1 MRTSYWDKKSK
12 IYYIKTKLQAKIK
25 DYIKMAGFNQ
35 LGYVSY
41 ICIVHVLILVGHCVF
56 VEGPKSHRNKFNSL
70 LVNHKVVTDYYQ
82 TKKIYNSKRKIILPN
97 ILQILLD

>member
-1 MRTSYWDKKSK
+1 
-12 IYYIKTKLQAKIK
+12 
-25 DYIKMAGFNQ
+25 MAGFNQ

-70 LVNHKVVTDYYQ
+70 VVNHKVVTDYYQ
-82 TKKIYNSKRKIILPN
+82 TKKSTTVKERLYYQIFYK
-97 ILQILLD
+97 ILLD